1 MKEEE
6 FDKILHWDSHALAQ
20 PQMTW
25 MSSEI
30 SKFSDDNSYQ
40 RNRTRVERTVAERS
54 YEASQQSNKMA
65 SGQSNKTF
73 CEVSW

>member
-40 RNRTRVERTVAERS
+40 RNRTRVADRS